1 MGTRV
6 LVVDDH
12 APFRRLARAL
22 LIAEGFDVVGESSD
36 AAGAIE
42 ATRRL
47 RPDLVLL
54 DVRLPDGDGF
64 DVAEMLMDEPG
75 RAPTIVLCSTR
86 EASSYPQ
93 RIAASRAAGFISKR
107 HLTGDALRAFTR

>member
-1 MGTRV
+1 
-6 LVVDDH
+6 
-12 APFRRLARAL
+12 
-22 LIAEGFDVVGESSD
+22 
-36 AAGAIE
+36 
-42 ATRRL
+42 
-47 RPDLVLL
+47 
-54 DVRLPDGDGF
+54 
-64 DVAEMLMDEPG
+64 MLMDEPG